1 MNAAG
6 PIRRLVLAVLA
17 GGLLLFGP
25 VAAQQREATPPPAGE
40 AKPVGYLPADAV
52 DYHSVLT
59 GPPAEG
65 SYADR
70 RDVATITSLQ
80 TRAGPQRWQT
90 AVDDDAFLFPR
101 FDEAFG
107 APIDREHAPLLVALL
122 NRVIRDV
129 AAPTF
134 AAKAEYLRARPYQRF
149 QLSRVC
155 GEASPPSPDPNPMER
170 SSYPSGHAAYGWAVA
185 RVLALAAPDRADA
198 LLALGRDYGLSR
210 EICGM
215 HFPSDVAAGKAVSEA
230 VVRRLMADPAF
241 RADLAAVR
249 AEHRAGG

>member
-1 MNAAG
+1 
-6 PIRRLVLAVLA
+6 
-17 GGLLLFGP
+17 
-25 VAAQQREATPPPAGE
+25 
-40 AKPVGYLPADAV
+40 
-52 DYHSVLT
+52 
-59 GPPAEG
+59 
-65 SYADR
+65 
-70 RDVATITSLQ
+70 
-80 TRAGPQRWQT
+80 
-90 AVDDDAFLFPR
+90 
-101 FDEAFG
+101 
-107 APIDREHAPLLVALL
+107 
-122 NRVIRDV
+122 
-129 AAPTF
+129 
-134 AAKAEYLRARPYQRF
+134 
-149 QLSRVC
+149 
-155 GEASPPSPDPNPMER
+155 MER